1 MSSYKR
7 KAPWDRNNKYWC
19 DYCRIYVYDNRTSR
33 NQHETGAKH
42 KNNVQK
48 YLRKMG
54 KDADAKEQAEKQLNS
69 QLAKIEQAAAKS
81 FQRDMGTT
89 HIPPVAK
96 PASKP
101 APAPANPAPANPAPA
116 YHKPVQSEGEIPVQS
131 NRPANMGIIGEWEVV
146 EDPAEKAKVP
156 IAPHDDPSSSTTE
169 LRGEELLD
177 EEDQPQ
183 QMAEFEITEKT
194 AQVSSTDGS
203 EGAPVFKKRRTPAN
217 RSTRKKH

>member
-1 MSSYKR
+1 
-7 KAPWDRNNKYWC
+7 
-19 DYCRIYVYDNRTSR
+19 
-33 NQHETGAKH
+33 
-42 KNNVQK
+42 
-48 YLRKMG
+48 
-54 KDADAKEQAEKQLNS
+54 
-69 QLAKIEQAAAKS
+69 
-81 FQRDMGTT
+81 
-89 HIPPVAK
+89 
-96 PASKP
+96 
-101 APAPANPAPANPAPA
+101 
-116 YHKPVQSEGEIPVQS
+116 
-131 NRPANMGIIGEWEVV
+131 MGIIGEWEVV

>member
-101 APAPANPAPANPAPA
+101 APAPANPAPA
-116 YHKPVQSEGEIPVQS
+116 YHKPVQSEGEILVQS

-194 AQVSSTDGS
+194 AQRGRAGV
-203 EGAPVFKKRRTPAN
+203 
-217 RSTRKKH
+217 